1 MIIFLKILKIILI
14 VIIII
19 ISLIILLTLF
29 SINFALEIN
38 GRDNT
43 DYKLRIDYLLNL
55 IEFKISY
62 IEELKISL
70 RILFINIDLIKKI
83 KNDTKKKI
91 TNKINYI
98 KNINKHIIEEN
109 KNKIVKLVNHKK
121 EDKIVSYKDVKKFEK
136 ELDKIETKKLKLNE
150 KNVKNTNINETSNEK
165 NKKKSLISKYKELSE
180 NDKKYI
186 INKFTN
192 AIKNIIKI
200 IKPKKFKIN
209 CTFGYDDPYEVGKI
223 LSVLGIL
230 YEKFGDDIKVKPVFN
245 ENVFKGDIYIKGS
258 FRLISI
264 IFIGIKL
271 ILDKKVRY
279 FLWKM

>member
-1 MIIFLKILKIILI
+1 MIIFLKILKIVCI
-14 VIIII
+14 VIILIIALII
-19 ISLIILLTLF
+19 ILTLF
-29 SINFALEIN
+29 SINFAFEIK
-38 GRDNT
+38 GKDNT
-43 DYKLRIDYLLNL
+43 SYKLKINYLLNAL
-55 IEFKISY
+55 EFKISY

-91 TNKINYI
+91 TNKINDI
-98 KNINKHIIEEN
+98 KNFNKHIIEDN

-121 EDKIVSYKDVKKFEK
+121 EDKLVSYKDVKKFEK
-136 ELDKIETKKLKLNE
+136 ELDKIETKKLKKDEN
-150 KNVKNTNINETSNEK
+150 NNKNTNINETSN
-165 NKKKSLISKYKELSE
+165 KKKTLISKYKELSG

-186 INKFTN
+186 INKLTN
-192 AIKNIIKI
+192 AIKNVIKI
-200 IKPKKFKIN
+200 IKPKKFKID

-223 LSVLGIL
+223 LALLGIF

-245 ENVFKGDIYIKGS
+245 ENVFNGDIYIKGS

-264 IFIGIKL
+264 IIIGIKL